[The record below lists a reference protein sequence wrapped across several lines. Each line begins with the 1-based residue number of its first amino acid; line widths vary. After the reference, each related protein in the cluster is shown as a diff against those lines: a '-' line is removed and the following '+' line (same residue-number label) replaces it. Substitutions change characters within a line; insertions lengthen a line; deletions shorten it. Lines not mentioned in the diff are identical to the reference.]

1 MSDAWTNDAPAAPAA
16 TLPKA
21 PWEMDAPASGVT
33 PQQKAVVQANDNAE
47 EAARAFSVSKKL
59 AVPAPVVQSDLPG
72 YNAQE
77 RTNSAKRAAENPAV
91 QRYIQG
97 NPIAASASAD
107 DWDGMEEA
115 SAALRLLHPE
125 LMARKV
131 NGGLIAAV
139 PEIANLAGTPQG
151 REKLYGAL
159 TQLPKALAEGIVD
172 FFKTPGDVASGKI
185 DLTTAEGLDKG
196 ISFGIGVSLG
206 GRDIRV
212 GKPARV
218 EVRGG
223 EFVSFDEFMAHVR
236 GFTTRA
242 EIDAFL
248 KEKADA
254 GGPPGAMLQIT
265 KAEAGAEALSKA
277 VEVAQNS
284 KTKTRSP
291 DLFAE
296 FGNAH
301 DAGSVH
307 IDAAKVL
314 ELYQAAGK
322 VPAAGDGLFGFVP
335 DLAAKAE
342 AAAATGGELTIP
354 VGQYIAHVDPA
365 VHEGLR
371 TSVRLHDDGVT
382 LEEAK
387 EAQASIEAWHGTPHD
402 FERFDLTKIG
412 TGEGAQSYGHGLY
425 FAENRT
431 VAADY
436 QSKLS
441 PDGRLAITSGTYN
454 GISVNQ
460 ANPMELANALE
471 LGEARYPFS
480 YALSALTS
488 GKSLGEAIALIR
500 EQYSD
505 NPGLQKAIDALNEH
519 QPRYEPGKGS
529 LYKVSI
535 NADPTKFLDWDLPL
549 SQQSE
554 HVRAALKKLGIP
566 EEGIGL
572 DAYGKAGIPKEILD
586 PDVARVLSS
595 PANRDIMGERASKAL
610 LEAGI
615 PGIKYLDQGSRDK
628 GSTLA
633 ELQEAV
639 DGAKA
644 ELARQEKRVR
654 DNPTNQTFREDLE
667 IIRKEL
673 IEAEKDLA
681 KGAPELTRN
690 FVVFDDKLV
699 KITEKNGNPVVDA
712 AVASTE
718 QQKKVLYL
726 NGLFKDAASVGL
738 TEAEF
743 AKYSDK
749 IERAEAYVLERAIK
763 LNRSRIA
770 ESVSAE
776 WKRNEAAVRD
786 EVTREL
792 TDTGAFAAERY
803 LRQQGIDIAHE
814 RAAEVADDLAPLF
827 GFETGQDLLRGLESI
842 EIERAASKKGPQ
854 AQLRDAIKERTAALM
869 EERYG
874 RLAENIAQEARE
886 IALADHSF
894 DIMAEEVSILAKLAK
909 STPPLTRSEM
919 VVWAK
924 EQFEN
929 TLVADAANYE
939 KLSRAV
945 AKGGREAEKALLK
958 GDFVEAFQ
966 AKQRQMLAAVL
977 AKESLA
983 LQRLIDRTEAKIDRF
998 TSEPTIKS
1006 IDQGHLEQ
1014 IREMLAAVGIP
1025 QVHAPSAP
1033 PMELRDFVAAS
1044 DGQLAVAPWLYEGR
1058 TPRVTEMNVQ
1068 EFREF
1073 ADSLKSMEHVGR
1085 QAQKLFSA
1093 HGEAELQNVIFD
1105 VNAELARFGF
1115 VDQPTWQNMSLGQK
1129 ARSVGR
1135 RIIGAH
1141 LLVERM
1147 LDYTDK
1153 FHPEGPLTKWLDR
1166 PLRDANVKELQLT
1179 EQVTQM
1185 IRDMY
1190 GLTDASTLELIP
1202 NNLIPD
1208 AMSKSGFMQMTR
1220 QNLREVMLN
1229 MGNFSNIKKLSEGF
1243 GINEA
1248 DLRRFVDQHATA
1260 KDVAYVNAVWKIFKH
1275 LKPEADAV
1283 MLRDTGVPVDTIPAV
1298 PWDIKAGALEGGYYP
1313 LVYDK
1318 YNSDI
1323 VGHRARQG
1331 SLFDQNYVS
1340 ASTPHG
1346 YTQART
1352 EYKGALDL
1360 TGAFL
1365 SGRIQS
1371 MIHDIAFREAV
1382 RNANKLISNQE
1393 FRTAMAQRWGKEYAD
1408 LIPGWLK
1415 DIANSHNLDDAYA
1428 QGFAR
1433 SMALIRQNVVS
1444 TLIAFNPSTVIKH
1457 GFTAALMSAERV
1469 GFVDLAKATKELG
1482 IGDAWETAKDL
1493 ARRGEPIIPDAD
1505 YIQAMRDALDQGE
1518 RGESVRNFVLQSSA
1532 VMRNRSR
1539 QVDDSIR
1546 GAIDKLNQ
1554 AGVTGFFKTLR
1565 ERNIHYGRLA
1575 VAFSDQ
1581 MSAVP
1586 TWWAAYRQAF
1596 EEGVSHEDAVFR
1608 ADKEVSRAH
1617 GSQFT
1622 GDQPMVTRIPNGFAG
1637 EVAKLFTPLY
1647 KFYNHFANNNFQFVW
1662 DANAALKGNPTGEPG
1677 ANAARL
1683 ARHIGV
1689 VLLTL
1694 FIEEQA
1700 TAALD
1705 KDKKG
1710 FLHSML
1716 MKSLHLFGGQFIGL
1730 REVTNGLSHGYG
1742 PASGLLGTVWKAGE
1756 ETVKDIAK
1764 ESGIKAGVAKNA
1776 IKNTATTLGFMTG
1789 LGGAQIGRT
1798 GQFLANVARGRE
1810 RPRTQSEWRQGLRTG
1825 SMKARVH

>member
-139 PEIANLAGTPQG
+139 PEIASLAGTPQG

-172 FFKTPGDVASGKI
+172 FFKTPGDVAAGKI
-185 DLTTAEGLDKG
+185 DLTTQEGLDKG

-248 KEKADA
+248 REKADA

-277 VEVAQNS
+277 VEVVQNS

-291 DLFAE
+291 DLFEE

-314 ELYQAAGK
+314 ELYQREGK

-335 DLAAKAE
+335 GLAEKAQ

-354 VGQYIAHVDPA
+354 VGQYIAHVDPT

-371 TSVRLHDDGVT
+371 ANVRLHDDGVT

-387 EAQASIEAWHGTPHD
+387 EVETTLGNEVVVYPAVMVDGKVYTGSFHADAIETAAREKGETFDALIDRLGKRDAEGEIGYADVDGFVTSTGRFVSRAEAGEIAKKNNQIEPG
-402 FERFDLTKIG
+402 FEDLDNT
-412 TGEGAQSYGHGLY
+412 L
-425 FAENRT
+425 
-431 VAADY
+431 
-436 QSKLS
+436 
-441 PDGRLAITSGTYN
+441 
-454 GISVNQ
+454 
-460 ANPMELANALE
+460 
-471 LGEARYPFS
+471 
-480 YALSALTS
+480 LSADVLKTF
-488 GKSLGEAIALIR
+488 
-500 EQYSD
+500 D
-505 NPGLQKAIDALNEH
+505 DAEV
-519 QPRYEPGKGS
+519 
-529 LYKVSI
+529 YKK
-535 NADPTKFLDWDLPL
+535 T
-549 SQQSE
+549 
-554 HVRAALKKLGIP
+554 
-566 EEGIGL
+566 
-572 DAYGKAGIPKEILD
+572 
-586 PDVARVLSS
+586 
-595 PANRDIMGERASKAL
+595 
-610 LEAGI
+610 
-615 PGIKYLDQGSRDK
+615 DK
-628 GSTLA
+628 
-633 ELQEAV
+633 
-639 DGAKA
+639 
-644 ELARQEKRVR
+644 
-654 DNPTNQTFREDLE
+654 
-667 IIRKEL
+667 IIRGE
-673 IEAEKDLA
+673 
-681 KGAPELTRN
+681 T
-690 FVVFDDKLV
+690 V
-699 KITEKNGNPVVDA
+699 K
-712 AVASTE
+712 
-718 QQKKVLYL
+718 QKRILYL
-726 NGLFKDAASVGL
+726 NQLFKDAESIGL
-738 TEAEF
+738 TEPEF
-743 AKYSDK
+743 KRYSDK
-749 IERAEAYVLERAIK
+749 IQRAETYVLERAIK
-763 LNRSRIA
+763 FNRARIA
-770 ESVSAE
+770 KSVSAE

-929 TLVADAANYE
+929 TVVADAANYD

-1014 IREMLAAVGIP
+1014 IREMLASVGIP

-1033 PMELRDFVAAS
+1033 PMELRDFVADS
-1044 DGQLAVAPWLYEGR
+1044 NGQLAVASWLWER
-1058 TPRVTEMNVQ
+1058 SVPKITDMSVAQ
-1068 EFREF
+1068 FREF

-1085 QAQKLFSA
+1085 QATKVMNM
-1093 HGEAELQNVIFD
+1093 HGEADLQNFIFD
-1105 VNAELARFGF
+1105 AVSQLQRFDKIVQPYNPSVNQAAR
-1115 VDQPTWQNMSLGQK
+1115 
-1129 ARSVGR
+1129 AAGR
-1135 RIIGAH
+1135 RLIGYH
-1141 LLVERM
+1141 LLVEKM
-1147 LDYTDK
+1147 FDYSDQ
-1153 FHPEGPLTKWLDR
+1153 FNPHGPITEWLDR
-1166 PLRDANVKELQLT
+1166 PLRDSYNKELQLT
-1179 EQVTQM
+1179 EQVTKM
-1185 IRDMY
+1185 IRAMPRGD
-1190 GLTDASTLELIP
+1190 TTAAELIP

-1208 AMSKSGFMQMTR
+1208 QFSKTGFMQMTR
-1220 QNLREVMLN
+1220 QNLREIMLN
-1229 MGNFSNIKKLSEGF
+1229 MGNFSNIQKLAEGF
-1243 GINEA
+1243 GLNEA
-1248 DLRRFVDQHATA
+1248 DLRRFVDANATA
-1260 KDVAYVNAVWKIFKH
+1260 KDVAYVNSMWAIFKH

-1283 MLRDTGVPVDTIPAV
+1283 QLRDTGVPVKSIPAV
-1298 PWDIKAGALEGGYYP
+1298 PWDIKAGTLEGGYYP
-1313 LVYDK
+1313 IVYDP
-1318 YNSDI
+1318 YNSNI
-1323 VGHRARQG
+1323 KGHLASKN
-1331 SLFDQNYVS
+1331 SLFDKKYVH
-1340 ASTPHG
+1340 ASTTQG
-1346 YTQART
+1346 YTMDRT
-1352 EYKGALDL
+1352 EYTGALDL
-1360 TGAFL
+1360 TGTFIT
-1365 SGRIQS
+1365 SRITS

-1382 RNANKLISNQE
+1382 RNAGKIVNNQE
-1393 FRTAMAQRWGKEYAD
+1393 FRTAVAQYWGKETAD
-1408 LIPGWLK
+1408 LLPGWLK
-1415 DIANSHNLDDAYA
+1415 DIANSHTLDSDYA
-1428 QGFAR
+1428 IGLAR
-1433 SMALIRQNVVS
+1433 AIALTRQNVVS
-1444 TLIAFNPSTVIKH
+1444 TLVGWNPGTMIKH
-1457 GFTAALMSAERV
+1457 GFTAAVMSAYRV
-1469 GFVDLAKATKELG
+1469 GLIDFAAAVKELG
-1482 IGDAWETAKDL
+1482 VKDAAKT
-1493 ARRGEPIIPDAD
+1493 
-1505 YIQAMRDALDQGE
+1505 ALDLVKRDESVVVPDQDFIDAFRDSLASGE
-1518 RGESVRNFVLQSSA
+1518 REGSVRQFALQSSA
-1532 VMRNRSR
+1532 LLRNRNK
-1539 QVDDSIR
+1539 QVDDTIR
-1546 GAIDKLNQ
+1546 GAVDKLNEIG
-1554 AGVTGFFKTLR
+1554 ALGAFKNVR
-1565 ERNIHYGRLA
+1565 DKNILWGRLMLA
-1575 VAFSDQ
+1575 YFDQ
-1581 MSAVP
+1581 MSTVP
-1586 TWWAAYRQAF
+1586 TWWASYKHAF
-1596 EEGVSHEDAVFR
+1596 ERGENHADSVFI
-1608 ADKEVSRAH
+1608 ADKEVSRTH
-1617 GSQFT
+1617 GSNFV
-1622 GDQPMVTRIPNGFAG
+1622 GDQPYVTRLGNTPMAEFM
-1637 EVAKLFTPLY
+1637 KSFTAFY
-1647 KFYNHFANNNFQFVW
+1647 KFYNHFANMNFQFVW
-1662 DANAALKGNPTGEPG
+1662 DVNAALRGPAELAPPGSPPPLPPGGIDAVPNAEGGWNYAPEPG
-1677 ANAARL
+1677 ANAAQISKWVG
-1683 ARHIGV
+1683 A

-1694 FIEEQA
+1694 LVEEMSA
-1700 TAALD
+1700 PALD

-1710 FLHSML
+1710 FLHSMA
-1716 MKSLHLFGGQFIGL
+1716 MKAVHLFGGQFVGL
-1730 REVTNGLSHGYG
+1730 REFTSGLSHGYG
-1742 PASGLLGTVWKAGE
+1742 PGSGLYGTVVKAGE

-1764 ESGIKAGVAKNA
+1764 AGGFKAGTAKNA
-1776 IKNTATTLGFMTG
+1776 IKNTAMAIGFMTG
-1789 LGGAQIGRT
+1789 LGFGAQAGRT
-1798 GQFLANVARGRE
+1798 GQFLTNVARGQE